1 MAFLRSLG
9 AQETDELAASLANTH
24 WTHGYFM
31 EPHGPPFNQGEHVGD
46 RYWQVR
52 QALARKHGSREEPG
66 GPDMCLPM
74 TVKEGTP
81 LDAKSGFAE
90 YRKCLN
96 SKPHLLRFRRLLRG
110 AQP

>member
-52 QALARKHGSREEPG
+52 QA
-66 GPDMCLPM
+66 
-74 TVKEGTP
+74 
-81 LDAKSGFAE
+81 
-90 YRKCLN
+90 
-96 SKPHLLRFRRLLRG
+96 
-110 AQP
+110 